1 MFNQGTGGH
10 TREYGKRA
18 LHRAFRVGQRLKVD
32 VLPRHFYSSVPDV
45 RQLSADES
53 WRQASEMPG
62 VRGTDLD
69 QQIEELKSWFTEDV
83 LDDGFASG
91 IYEHA
96 TGANGA
102 IGYGPAEAQ
111 MLYAFIA
118 TKRPRRVVQVGA
130 GVSTAVILAAAERHS
145 TGTRVTCVDPYP
157 TEYLQEL
164 AGNGAIDLLA
174 EPAQTAALDVFTS
187 LESGDLLFIDSTHT
201 VKPGSEV
208 NRMIL
213 EVLPRLKTGVVV
225 HFHDITFPYDYQRD
239 ILDRALF
246 FWTESTLLH
255 AYLANND
262 RMRIL
267 VSGSMLQYGRVKE
280 LSAVLPNFNPREHD
294 RGLDIA
300 GDLRDFAGSTYLI
313 VDQP

>member
-1 MFNQGTGGH
+1 MLKQGTGGQS
-10 TREYGKRA
+10 RELGKRA
-18 LHRAFRVGQRLKVD
+18 LHRAFTVGQRLKVD
-32 VLPRHFYSSVPDV
+32 VLPRHFYSAVPDV
-45 RQLSADES
+45 RQLTADDS

-62 VRGTDLD
+62 VRGTDLEK
-69 QQIEELKSWFTEDV
+69 QLSELGGWFTAKVVAD
-83 LDDGFASG
+83 LADFD

-96 TGANGA
+96 TEANGA
-102 IGYGPAEAQ
+102 IGFGPAEAQ
-111 MLYAFIA
+111 MLYAHIA

-130 GVSTAVILAAAERHS
+130 GVSTAVILAAADRQD

-157 TEYLQEL
+157 TEYLQRL
-164 AGNGAIDLLA
+164 AGSGAIDLLA
-174 EPAQTAALDVFTS
+174 EPAQTASLEVFTS
-187 LESGDLLFIDSTHT
+187 LEAGDLLFIDSTHT

-213 EVLPRLKTGVVV
+213 EVLPRLNAGVAV

-239 ILDRALF
+239 ILERALF

-262 RMRIL
+262 RVRIL
-267 VSGSMLQYGRVKE
+267 VSGSMLQYGCVDQ
-280 LSAVLPNFNPREHD
+280 LSAILPRFAPREHD
-294 RGLDIA
+294 RGLDVA